1 MSGLF
6 TEKKWYLVSPNAD
19 GNWDQVTTAWGVNKS
34 IFYRYIYE
42 LKEGVAH
49 DTTLTEESWTQ
60 IDVISN
66 PNLKTNT
73 GYFVYV
79 ENPAIVPEPEPE
91 PELEPELEPEQE
103 PEPEP
108 EPGPDIQLKVEY
120 VTDSAYT
127 SNNPNTQTQETM
139 LVISAKSLDGTNKTI
154 LGIDFNLSVNAPTG
168 AADSIAKYNRSS
180 FDGDFDSPTYGWNYI
195 SKIFNSAAANA
206 WTNSA
211 GYGTLE
217 SAGTM
222 VIFAPVGHGVEVTSE
237 YTTLIRITH
246 DYAATTLTKY
256 VLVSDTVGVNYDV
269 TLALVGLKL

>member
-91 PELEPELEPEQE
+91 PEPESE
-103 PEPEP
+103 PEPEATAASTSDI
-108 EPGPDIQLKVEY
+108 EIKLEYTTGDVWPGPFPDTINGQDM
-120 VTDSAYT
+120 TDAGGKAAT
-127 SNNPNTQTQETM
+127 TENM
-139 LVISAKSLDGTNKTI
+139 VIISARSLDGTDKTI
-154 LGIDFNLSVNAPTG
+154 TGFAFAMSVLASSDSETTYDNFQKESWNSGWVKFSKLADWNLTKNLIGKGDATQGLLLGYTDDVAQYETLTSDFKTLVR
-168 AADSIAKYNRSS
+168 IKY
-180 FDGDFDSPTYGWNYI
+180 D
-195 SKIFNSAAANA
+195 NSAV
-206 WTNSA
+206 
-211 GYGTLE
+211 TLD
-217 SAGTM
+217 S
-222 VIFAPVGHGVEVTSE
+222 V
-237 YTTLIRITH
+237 
-246 DYAATTLTKY
+246 TLT
-256 VLVSDTVGVNYDV
+256 SDTQGVNWTV
-269 TLALVGLKL
+269 SIV

>member
-19 GNWDQVTTAWGVNKS
+19 GNWDEVTTAWGVNKS

-49 DTTLTEESWTQ
+49 DTTLTEENWTQ

-91 PELEPELEPEQE
+91 PELAPELEPEQE

-120 VTDSAYT
+120 VTDSVYT
-127 SNNPNTQTQETM
+127 SNVPTAAQTQETM

-168 AADSIAKYNRSS
+168 AGDNVAKYNRSS
-180 FDGDFDSPTYGWNYI
+180 FDFEEATYGWNYI
-195 SKIFNSAAANA
+195 SKIFNSVAQNA
-206 WTNSA
+206 WSNSA
-211 GYGTLE
+211 GYETLE

-222 VIFAPVGHGVEVTSE
+222 VIFAPFGYGIELTSE
-237 YTTLIRITH
+237 YTTLIRIPH
-246 DYAATTLTKY
+246 NNAATTLTKY
-256 VLVSDTVGVNYDV
+256 VLTGDYGVNYEV
-269 TLALVGLKL
+269 TLA